1 MENRDLEKQI
11 LFLKEIDR
19 MKSVLRQNHVIE
31 EGRREDDAGHSWHA
45 AVMAM
50 TLASY
55 AKPQVQVDRAIR
67 MLLIHDLVEIYAGD
81 TPCFDSDV
89 VATQAAREQAAADKV
104 AALLPEEQGKAYRAL
119 WEEFDRVETDDAE
132 LKRRVEE
139 FIRLG
144 QYDNAMIAA
153 DRIRDDVVRRE
164 SLEEVR
170 VYSLFVN
177 KGDYRGAGIAFWEKG
192 MYAKAREMFS
202 LSGDRGLIEFMD
214 ACIGKGN
221 SALDYGIVSYFNEV
235 TDPSA
240 GRLITET
247 LNEDLEQ
254 MKKTQREVKQKL
266 SSIRR
271 KHG

>member
-50 TLASY
+50 TLAPY

-81 TPCFDSDV
+81 TPCFDSDA

-119 WEEFDRVETDDAE
+119 WEEFDRAETDDAQFAAAVDRLQPLLLNYFTNGASWVGRTVTRAQVYKRNE
-132 LKRRVEE
+132 LVKTVMPALWAFVEHAVETCYQKR
-139 FIRLG
+139 L
-144 QYDNAMIAA
+144 
-153 DRIRDDVVRRE
+153 
-164 SLEEVR
+164 L
-170 VYSLFVN
+170 
-177 KGDYRGAGIAFWEKG
+177 
-192 MYAKAREMFS
+192 KA
-202 LSGDRGLIEFMD
+202 
-214 ACIGKGN
+214 
-221 SALDYGIVSYFNEV
+221 
-235 TDPSA
+235 
-240 GRLITET
+240 
-247 LNEDLEQ
+247 
-254 MKKTQREVKQKL
+254 
-266 SSIRR
+266 
-271 KHG
+271 

>member
-55 AKPQVQVDRAIR
+55 AKPQVQVDRAIQ

-119 WEEFDRVETDDAE
+119 WEEFDRAETDDAQFAAAVDRLQPLLLNYFTNGASWVGRTVTRAQVYKRNE
-132 LKRRVEE
+132 LVKTVMPALWPFVEHAVETCYQKR
-139 FIRLG
+139 L
-144 QYDNAMIAA
+144 
-153 DRIRDDVVRRE
+153 
-164 SLEEVR
+164 L
-170 VYSLFVN
+170 
-177 KGDYRGAGIAFWEKG
+177 
-192 MYAKAREMFS
+192 KA
-202 LSGDRGLIEFMD
+202 
-214 ACIGKGN
+214 
-221 SALDYGIVSYFNEV
+221 
-235 TDPSA
+235 
-240 GRLITET
+240 
-247 LNEDLEQ
+247 
-254 MKKTQREVKQKL
+254 
-266 SSIRR
+266 
-271 KHG
+271 

>member
-50 TLASY
+50 TLAPY

-119 WEEFDRVETDDAE
+119 WEEFDRAETDDAQFAAAVDRLQPLLLNYFTNGASWVGRTVTRAQVYKRNE
-132 LKRRVEE
+132 LVKMVMPALWSFVEHAVE
-139 FIRLG
+139 TCY
-144 QYDNAMIAA
+144 Q
-153 DRIRDDVVRRE
+153 
-164 SLEEVR
+164 
-170 VYSLFVN
+170 
-177 KGDYRGAGIAFWEKG
+177 KGFL
-192 MYAKAREMFS
+192 KA
-202 LSGDRGLIEFMD
+202 
-214 ACIGKGN
+214 
-221 SALDYGIVSYFNEV
+221 
-235 TDPSA
+235 
-240 GRLITET
+240 
-247 LNEDLEQ
+247 
-254 MKKTQREVKQKL
+254 
-266 SSIRR
+266 
-271 KHG
+271 

>member
-50 TLASY
+50 TLAPY

-67 MLLIHDLVEIYAGD
+67 MLLIHDLVEIYAAD

-119 WEEFDRVETDDAE
+119 WEEFDRAETDDAQFAAAVDRLQPLLLNYFTNGASWVGRTVTRAQVYKRNE
-132 LKRRVEE
+132 LVKTVMPALWAFVEHAVE
-139 FIRLG
+139 TCY
-144 QYDNAMIAA
+144 Q
-153 DRIRDDVVRRE
+153 
-164 SLEEVR
+164 
-170 VYSLFVN
+170 
-177 KGDYRGAGIAFWEKG
+177 KGFL
-192 MYAKAREMFS
+192 KA
-202 LSGDRGLIEFMD
+202 
-214 ACIGKGN
+214 
-221 SALDYGIVSYFNEV
+221 
-235 TDPSA
+235 
-240 GRLITET
+240 
-247 LNEDLEQ
+247 
-254 MKKTQREVKQKL
+254 
-266 SSIRR
+266 
-271 KHG
+271 

>member
-50 TLASY
+50 TLAPY

-119 WEEFDRVETDDAE
+119 WEEFDRAETDDAQFAAAVDRLQPLLLNYFTNGASLVGRTVTRAQVYKRNE
-132 LKRRVEE
+132 LVKTVMPVLWPFVEHAVETCYQKR
-139 FIRLG
+139 L
-144 QYDNAMIAA
+144 
-153 DRIRDDVVRRE
+153 
-164 SLEEVR
+164 L
-170 VYSLFVN
+170 
-177 KGDYRGAGIAFWEKG
+177 
-192 MYAKAREMFS
+192 KA
-202 LSGDRGLIEFMD
+202 
-214 ACIGKGN
+214 
-221 SALDYGIVSYFNEV
+221 
-235 TDPSA
+235 
-240 GRLITET
+240 
-247 LNEDLEQ
+247 
-254 MKKTQREVKQKL
+254 
-266 SSIRR
+266 
-271 KHG
+271 